1 MEPIEE
7 TSIQTEK
14 SVELTQE
21 KDTSTTTTTTT
32 KTTTTK
38 TTSNKEI
45 KKNIISLTTTTT
57 RGQKRAKI
65 TFDYLF
71 GNIINSKD
79 DIQTLIGYEFVGP
92 TEKELSVCFEQFPKQ
107 STSVITTQDL
117 TNYLKN
123 NYTTDQLNKVT
134 PPINVDNILESAD
147 LNESGSIELDDFV
160 DYIKEKIIE
169 ESISLGLIIE
179 IEDEEPKKR
188 VRKPPVVAVVKAKK
202 QPKAEKLKKKSK
214 VEKVSKK
221 VSKKEIATKG
231 VKTPKSPIKSPKKT
245 TTKTLK
251 TVKPKKSN
259 LKYNFEKNTT
269 TTTSSTELN
278 NQLEGN
284 NLSGEG
290 KMIPKWQYKFSNN
303 WMDYTEAAS
312 AITEQAY
319 QDWLL
324 NSFIDVR
331 SVQSGQ
337 WCYQID
343 FKQMT
348 QTNIQ
353 HHDHTSRQIRRI
365 VQNV

>member
-7 TSIQTEK
+7 T

-32 KTTTTK
+32 TTTK
-38 TTSNKEI
+38 TTTKTTPNKEI
-45 KKNIISLTTTTT
+45 KKNIISLTTTTTTT

-134 PPINVDNILESAD
+134 PPISVDNILESAD

-169 ESISLGLIIE
+169 ESVSLGLIIE

-188 VRKPPVVAVVKAKK
+188 VRK
-202 QPKAEKLKKKSK
+202 AEKLKKKPK

-221 VSKKEIATKG
+221 VSKKEITTKG
-231 VKTPKSPIKSPKKT
+231 AKTPKSPKKSPKKSP
-245 TTKTLK
+245 TKTQK

-259 LKYNFEKNTT
+259 LKYNFEKNSNTT
-269 TTTSSTELN
+269 TNTTTSSTELN

-284 NLSGEG
+284 NLSGGEG
-290 KMIPKWQYKFSNN
+290 KMTPKWQYKFSNN